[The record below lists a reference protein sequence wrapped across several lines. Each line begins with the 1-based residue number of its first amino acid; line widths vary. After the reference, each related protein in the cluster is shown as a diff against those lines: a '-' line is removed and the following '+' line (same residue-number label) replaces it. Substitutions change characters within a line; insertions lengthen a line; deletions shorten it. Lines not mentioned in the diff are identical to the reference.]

1 MLVGRRPNGERF
13 YRLAGA
19 DGGESGAGRG
29 GSERER
35 ERERENVNTS
45 MFTPVSGYLDQDWNP
60 VQLEINR
67 RIKAR
72 MAEDRQLNWQVAFQ
86 RVMASDP
93 SLAGKNWDA
102 FQVEL
107 SRRVKEL
114 IAKNNAL
121 DYRAAMQAVMND
133 DSNFSHDYG
142 TARVMALPSPGVVEG
157 PGVNRSADVNAEM
170 LPLVKDKIAASD
182 GRTSYGEALRLV
194 LSERPDLARR
204 YKNTL

>member
-45 MFTPVSGYLDQDWNP
+45 MFTPVSGYLDQDW
-60 VQLEINR
+60 
-67 RIKAR
+67 

-157 PGVNRSADVNAEM
+157 PGVNQSADVNAEM